1 MESFHPLEEDVF
13 VLLTAQ
19 EQAWATK
26 PFPKWWP
33 AGCCCKRR
41 LKARA
46 KFLAMGPEEALDQEK
61 KALREHLSTFSNP
74 SITLIALFALLLI
87 VGIGTKILSLP
98 KPLKDE
104 EPRFVERN
112 MTYDLHRL
120 HTSYT
125 GTTTEDLCYPLGAQE
140 SYPPCTS
147 FFPLPPSSP
156 KEPPFVLCSTAKPC
170 NISTFMDHGDSMNR
184 QHSMN
189 QGSQVLNISFG
200 WTVQT
205 LARLQYLSPTSSSK
219 RLITVLREPY
229 RGTNLSAAID
239 ALNTAP
245 RGTQLVWMSTKR
257 PLKILYE
264 KPPQEDLEPRP
275 HKGNPAGVLAG
286 NIILSLTGV
295 VLAIAIYMDVF
306 LSCSGDNYQKILYS
320 PSLAPPISSY
330 FPSETPMSEEEF
342 LSRVKAFERLY
353 RDHFPEEIPY
363 LTESI
368 CRTDACHLSNRYA
381 LVRHHFS
388 S

>member
-1 MESFHPLEEDVF
+1 MESFHPLEEDSF

-26 PFPKWWP
+26 SFPKWWP

-46 KFLAMGPEEALDQEK
+46 KFLAMGPKEALDQEK
-61 KALREHLSTFSNP
+61 KALREHLSTVP
-74 SITLIALFALLLI
+74 ALWLRL
-87 VGIGTKILSLP
+87 LSLVILLFGVGVGTMVFSRP

-104 EPRFVERN
+104 KPRFVERN

-120 HTSYT
+120 RTSYT
-125 GTTTEDLCYPLGAQE
+125 GTTTEDLCYPLGADE
-140 SYPPCTS
+140 SFPPCTS
-147 FFPLPPSSP
+147 LFPLPPSSLN
-156 KEPPFVLCSTAKPC
+156 EPPFVLCSTARPC
-170 NISTFMDHGDSMNR
+170 NISTFMDRQDSMNE
-184 QHSMN
+184 
-189 QGSQVLNISFG
+189 GSQVLNISFG

-245 RGTQLVWMSTKR
+245 RGTHLVWMSTKR

-286 NIILSLTGV
+286 IIILSLMGV
-295 VLAIAIYMDVF
+295 VLAITIYVGVF
-306 LSCSGDNYQKILYS
+306 LSFSGDNYRDILS
-320 PSLAPPISSY
+320 DPSLTPPISSY
-330 FPSETPMSEEEF
+330 FPSEPPMREEEF

-353 RDHFPEEIPY
+353 RDHFPEEIPH

-368 CRTDACHLSNRYA
+368 CRTDACRLSNRYA
-381 LVRHHFS
+381 LVRNHFS